1 MTGMSWETIPGNLPK
16 TPGTNKGDYQ
26 GHRVYNQLQFHVL
39 AITKIKTAI
48 PPTITHRK
56 IYRHVNLTK
65 HVQDLDAE
73 NDKFLMKEI

>member
-1 MTGMSWETIPGNLPK
+1 M
-16 TPGTNKGDYQ
+16 
-26 GHRVYNQLQFHVL
+26 QFHVL
-39 AITKIKTAI
+39 AITKIKNAI